1 MIVAYLINV
10 RGWKSYREVNRV
22 LLKIF
27 SKEPIDFRKLA
38 EAGFVDHYLFFFWK
52 EISLNLQSEC
62 KT

>member
-1 MIVAYLINV
+1 MIVAHLINV

-38 EAGFVDHYLFFFWK
+38 EAGFVDHYLSFFGK
-52 EISLNLQSEC
+52 KSH
-62 KT
+62 